1 MIKYKKYKNNNEH
14 SHAFGKWYARAVHEL
29 MEFDEFIEHMAKH
42 HCVFSEATI
51 RGVIIEMEVCLRE
64 MLLEGKAVRL
74 DDLGI
79 FTVGL
84 ITQGMET
91 SDKFTANCIK
101 GVGVNLYLGKRFRA
115 RNLFADAKFKEADK
129 YIGDGNYYDPD
140 DGDENASVDGDPDS
154 QGGSENG
161 GSSSTGNAG
170 TTQNSGSQSGGSTNS
185 GSNSGSGTNTGGST
199 GGNTGGNSG
208 SQSGTEGDYRLVIYK
223 YGNGTSTV
231 TDDSEQEIN
240 SNDNVHSGSNVNV
253 SVTSANDRE
262 PIVKVN
268 GIRIILTENDGTYT
282 GSFQMPTKGTVLE
295 INSEPGEWDDVDLN

>member
-140 DGDENASVDGDPDS
+140 DGDENASVDGDSDNHGES
-154 QGGSENG
+154 QNG
-161 GSSSTGNAG
+161 
-170 TTQNSGSQSGGSTNS
+170 GSQSGGSTNS

-199 GGNTGGNSG
+199 GGNTSGNSG
-208 SQSGTEGDYRLVIYK
+208 SQSGTEGDYI
-223 YGNGTSTV
+223 
-231 TDDSEQEIN
+231 
-240 SNDNVHSGSNVNV
+240 
-253 SVTSANDRE
+253 
-262 PIVKVN
+262 
-268 GIRIILTENDGTYT
+268 
-282 GSFQMPTKGTVLE
+282 
-295 INSEPGEWDDVDLN
+295 